1 MFTTRVNHDSLAK
14 LSEPYHSRAMQLPK
28 VVASFGND

>member
-1 MFTTRVNHDSLAK
+1 MFIIQVNHDSLTK
-14 LSEPYHSRAMQLPK
+14 LREPYHSQIMRLPK